1 MGSMPGLERSPGGTQ
16 GNPLQYSCLENPI
29 NGGEHTL
36 FFFEF
41 STAHLSCLPAC
52 LEIWCTEFDSKFS
65 SHQKE
70 ATLGPPWCSN
80 G

>member
-1 MGSMPGLERSPGGTQ
+1 MGSIHGLGRSPGGRQ

-29 NGGEHTL
+29 DGGVHTL
-36 FFFEF
+36 FFEF

-52 LEIWCTEFDSKFS
+52 SEIRCIGFDSKFS

-70 ATLGPPWCSN
+70 ATLGLPWCSN